1 MLCTVHFTWNMI
13 NYYVFT
19 DLWTKKTRG
28 SNGSKC
34 IPVSENTSSILQI
47 IIQSCCPLIMLHLLF
62 SRLGPKKS
70 YTQMKMTNKHLLYI
84 IHVLK
89 TTQVYC
95 TKSMYKFCGFTN
107 ECTTSLH
114 LCTVVDKIVNIVV
127 PNYLYKL
134 QKTPWWPIF
143 F

>member
-1 MLCTVHFTWNMI
+1 
-13 NYYVFT
+13 
-19 DLWTKKTRG
+19 
-28 SNGSKC
+28 
-34 IPVSENTSSILQI
+34 
-47 IIQSCCPLIMLHLLF
+47 MLHLLF

-134 QKTPWWPIF
+134 QKTPW
-143 F
+143 